1 MFKSKYEA
9 INTILTEA
17 TSKYLGNGYKVC
29 SQSMRGS
36 QGEIAKVDFLDEAGM
51 RVVRVFARDRYST
64 CSYHSFE
71 HEVEVVEEEFF
82 LKSLDYIDTLWN
94 DEGRTIEVKHIMVK
108 DDGSSIVM
116 GHMEYM
122 EMLSK
127 KKERREARSSRF
139 TKEDIT
145 DEALVTTLVGL
156 VRAQKE
162 PGFKRFKLGDV
173 ARAEKW
179 VRGAKC
185 SYFLKFTNGKS
196 VNMKHNPDG
205 GMVYSFGA

>member
-17 TSKYLGNGYKVC
+17 TSKYLGNGYQVC

-51 RVVRVFARDRYST
+51 RVVRVFAANRYST

-71 HEVEVVEEEFF
+71 HEVEVTEEEFF
-82 LKSLDYIDTLWN
+82 LKSLNDIETLWN

-108 DDGSSIVM
+108 DEGSSLVM

-127 KKERREARSSRF
+127 KKERRKARALHIS
-139 TKEDIT
+139 TEDIT

-173 ARAEKW
+173 AKAEKR

-185 SYFLKFTNGKS
+185 SYFLKFTNRKS
-196 VNMKHNPDG
+196 VIIKHHPDG

>member
-17 TSKYLGNGYKVC
+17 TSKYLGNGYQVC

-36 QGEIAKVDFLDEAGM
+36 QGEISKVDFLDEAGK
-51 RVVRVFARDRYST
+51 RVVRVFAKDKYFT
-64 CSYHSFE
+64 YFYHSFD
-71 HEVEVVEEEFF
+71 HEVEVTEEEFF
-82 LKSLDYIDTLWN
+82 FKSLNDIETLWN
-94 DEGRTIEVKHIMVK
+94 DDGRIIEVKHIMVK
-108 DDGSSIVM
+108 DDGSSLVI

-127 KKERREARSSRF
+127 KKERRESRAPHISS
-139 TKEDIT
+139 EEIT
-145 DEALVTTLVGL
+145 DDALVTVLVGL
-156 VRAQKE
+156 VRAQKK

-173 ARAEKW
+173 ARAEKR

-185 SYFLKFTNGKS
+185 SYFIKFTNGKS
-196 VNMKHNPDG
+196 VIIKHLHEG

>member
-17 TSKYLGNGYKVC
+17 TSKYLGNGYQVC

-51 RVVRVFARDRYST
+51 RVVRVFAANRYST

-71 HEVEVVEEEFF
+71 HEVEVTEEEFF
-82 LKSLDYIDTLWN
+82 LKSLNDIETLWN

-108 DDGSSIVM
+108 DEGSSLVM

-127 KKERREARSSRF
+127 KKERRKARALHIS
-139 TKEDIT
+139 TEDIT

-173 ARAEKW
+173 AKAEKW

-185 SYFLKFTNGKS
+185 SYFLKFTNRKS
-196 VNMKHNPDG
+196 VVIKHHPDG

>member
-36 QGEIAKVDFLDEAGM
+36 QGEIAKVDFLDEARM
-51 RVVRVFARDRYST
+51 RVVRVFATNKYST

-82 LKSLDYIDTLWN
+82 LKSLDDIETLWN
-94 DEGRTIEVKHIMVK
+94 DDGRTIEVKHIMVK
-108 DDGSSIVM
+108 ENGSSLVM

-127 KKERREARSSRF
+127 HKERMEARSPYIT
-139 TKEDIT
+139 TKDIT

-173 ARAEKW
+173 ARAEKR

-185 SYFLKFTNGKS
+185 SYFIKFTNRKS
-196 VNMKHNPDG
+196 VIVKHNPDG
-205 GMVYSFGA
+205 GMMYTFSA

>member
-17 TSKYLGNGYKVC
+17 ASKYLGYGYQVC

-36 QGEIAKVDFLDEAGM
+36 QGEVAKVDFLDEEHS
-51 RVVRVFARDRYST
+51 RVVRVFAKNKYST

-82 LKSLDYIDTLWN
+82 LKSLDDIETLWN
-94 DEGRTIEVKHIMVK
+94 DEGCTIEVNHIMVK
-108 DDGSSIVM
+108 RDGTSLVM
-116 GHMEYM
+116 EHMEYM
-122 EMLSK
+122 RMLSK
-127 KKERREARSSRF
+127 KKERREARKSHF
-139 TKEDIT
+139 TIESIT

-162 PGFKRFKLGDV
+162 PGFKRFKLDDV
-173 ARAEKW
+173 VRAEKW

-196 VNMKHNPDG
+196 VKMEHHPTG
-205 GMVYSFGA
+205 GMVYLFNA

>member
-17 TSKYLGNGYKVC
+17 TSKYLGMGYQVC

-36 QGEIAKVDFLDEAGM
+36 QGEVAKVDFLDEAGM
-51 RVVRVFARDRYST
+51 RVVRVCAKSKYST

-82 LKSLDYIDTLWN
+82 LKSLDDIETLWN

-127 KKERREARSSRF
+127 KKERREARALHIS
-139 TKEDIT
+139 TEDIT
-145 DEALVTTLVGL
+145 DDALVTTLVGL

-173 ARAEKW
+173 AKAEKR

-185 SYFLKFTNGKS
+185 SYFLKFTNRKS
-196 VNMKHNPDG
+196 VVIKHHPDG

>member
-9 INTILTEA
+9 INTIITEA
-17 TSKYLGNGYKVC
+17 TSRYLGNGYLVC

-51 RVVRVFARDRYST
+51 RVVRVFATNRYST

-94 DEGRTIEVKHIMVK
+94 DDGRTIEVKHIMVK

-122 EMLSK
+122 KMLSK
-127 KKERREARSSRF
+127 KKERREARASRQRI
-139 TKEDIT
+139 ESLT
-145 DEALVTTLVGL
+145 DDRLITTLVGL

-162 PGFKRFKLGDV
+162 PGFKRIKLDDV
-173 ARAEKW
+173 VRAERW
-179 VRGAKC
+179 VKRKKR

-196 VNMKHNPDG
+196 VKVSHRPTG
-205 GMVYSFGA
+205 GMMYSFNF

>member
-94 DEGRTIEVKHIMVK
+94 DEGSTIEVKHIMVK

-139 TKEDIT
+139 TKESIT
-145 DEALVTTLVGL
+145 DEALVTVLVGL

>member
-36 QGEIAKVDFLDEAGM
+36 QGEIAKVDFLDEARM
-51 RVVRVFARDRYST
+51 RVVRVFATNKYST

-94 DEGRTIEVKHIMVK
+94 DEGSTIEVKHIMVK

-139 TKEDIT
+139 TKESIT
-145 DEALVTTLVGL
+145 DEALVTVLVGL